1 MIGEGEGKGGRG
13 WTHNVCTN
21 VSHLQCMV
29 EVAICGVL
37 DADGGH
43 SSTAEGSGLRNEPG
57 VVFKTTHSRSY
68 TKWLDTL
75 AEDEERVGKRREG
88 GWEGQR
94 DGWKEGS
101 EREVQREG
109 RNFWHIELTFT

>member
-29 EVAICGVL
+29 DVAICGVL

-57 VVFKTTHSRSY
+57 VALKTTHSRSN

-75 AEDEERVGKRREG
+75 AEVRKGMEKEGRRVGGRERWMEG
-88 GWEGQR
+88 G
-94 DGWKEGS
+94 S
-101 EREVQREG
+101 EWEVQREEG
-109 RNFWHIELTFT
+109 RNIRYIELIFM